1 MSDATPL
8 VTVHQVHKAFGDNAV
23 LTGLSL
29 DLAQHEVV
37 CLIGPS
43 GSGKSTL
50 LRCID
55 MLEPVTQG
63 RITVDGVDIT
73 IPSCDENAVRRDI
86 GMVFQ
91 GYNLFPH
98 LSVVGNITLAP
109 IRVRG
114 TGRAEARERALEL
127 LARFDLA
134 DKADAYPDQL
144 SGGQQQRVA
153 IIRALA
159 MDPKL
164 LLLDE
169 ITSALDPELVG
180 EVLNLLR
187 DLAIDGMTMLVATHE
202 MSFAR
207 EVATRVCFLDGGV
220 IVEEG
225 PPSHVL
231 DTPTVP
237 RTQQFLD
244 RVINPMGSSQRR

>member
-1 MSDATPL
+1 MSADTPL
-8 VTVHQVHKAFGDNAV
+8 VTVHQVHKAFGDNRV
-23 LTGLSL
+23 LAGLSL

-55 MLEPVTQG
+55 MLEPISQG

-73 IPSCDENAVRRDI
+73 APTCDENAVRRGI

-109 IRVRG
+109 VRVRG
-114 TGRAEARERALEL
+114 ANRSQARERALEL

-187 DLAIDGMTMLVATHE
+187 DLADDGMTMLVATHE

-237 RTQQFLD
+237 RTRQFLD
-244 RVINPMGSSQRR
+244 RVINPMGSPRRS

>member
-1 MSDATPL
+1 
-8 VTVHQVHKAFGDNAV
+8 
-23 LTGLSL
+23 
-29 DLAQHEVV
+29 
-37 CLIGPS
+37 
-43 GSGKSTL
+43 
-50 LRCID
+50 

-73 IPSCDENAVRRDI
+73 IPGCDENAVRRDI

>member
-1 MSDATPL
+1 
-8 VTVHQVHKAFGDNAV
+8 
-23 LTGLSL
+23 
-29 DLAQHEVV
+29 
-37 CLIGPS
+37 
-43 GSGKSTL
+43 
-50 LRCID
+50 
-55 MLEPVTQG
+55 
-63 RITVDGVDIT
+63 
-73 IPSCDENAVRRDI
+73 
-86 GMVFQ
+86 
-91 GYNLFPH
+91 
-98 LSVVGNITLAP
+98 
-109 IRVRG
+109 
-114 TGRAEARERALEL
+114 L

>member
-1 MSDATPL
+1 M
-8 VTVHQVHKAFGDNAV
+8 HQVHKAFGETPV

-55 MLEPVTQG
+55 MLEPVSHG

-73 IPSCDENAVRRDI
+73 APSCDENAVRRDI

-109 IRVRG
+109 VRVRG
-114 TGRAEARERALEL
+114 TRRVEARERALEL

-134 DKADAYPDQL
+134 DKADAFPDQL

-187 DLAIDGMTMLVATHE
+187 DLANDGMTMLVATHE

-225 PPSHVL
+225 HPSHVL

-244 RVINPMGSSQRR
+244 RVINPMGSPRRQ

>member
-1 MSDATPL
+1 MSASSPL
-8 VTVHQVHKAFGDNAV
+8 VTVHQVHKAFGDNQV
-23 LTGLSL
+23 LAGLSL
-29 DLAQHEVV
+29 NLAQDEVV

-55 MLEPVTQG
+55 MLEPINQG

-73 IPSCDENAVRRDI
+73 SPGCDENAVRRGI

-109 IRVRG
+109 VRVRG
-114 TGRAEARERALEL
+114 DNRAQARERALEL

-134 DKADAYPDQL
+134 DKADAFPDQL

-187 DLAIDGMTMLVATHE
+187 DLANDGMTMLVATHE

-225 PPSHVL
+225 HPTRVL
-231 DTPTVP
+231 DTPTAP
-237 RTQQFLD
+237 RTRQFLD
-244 RVINPMGSSQRR
+244 RVINPMGTSQQR

>member
-1 MSDATPL
+1 MTDTSAL
-8 VTVHQVHKAFGDNAV
+8 VHVDQVHKAFGDNTV
-23 LTGLSL
+23 LAGLSL
-29 DLAQHEVV
+29 RVAPHEVV

-55 MLEPVTQG
+55 LLDPIQSG
-63 RITVDGVDIT
+63 RITVDGVDVT
-73 IPSCDENAVRRDI
+73 APDCDENAVRRDI
-86 GMVFQ
+86 GIVFQ

-98 LSVVGNITLAP
+98 LSVLRNITLAP
-109 IRVRG
+109 IRVRKVS
-114 TGRAEARERALEL
+114 RAVADERALEL
-127 LARFDLA
+127 LARFGLA
-134 DKADAYPDQL
+134 DKAQSYPDQL

-180 EVLNLLR
+180 EVLTLLR
-187 DLAIDGMTMLVATHE
+187 DLADDGMTMIVATHE

-225 PPSHVL
+225 PPA
-231 DTPTVP
+231 TVFDNP
-237 RTQQFLD
+237 VAARTRQFLD
-244 RVINPMGSSQRR
+244 RVINPLGSRREE